1 MRIVRQKDKLKEPV
15 SEYEKLR
22 KEKEK
27 KAKAIKAIAKEM
39 SAQRESF
46 IMSVLSGKIEPLK
59 DTEKVIAGL
68 WKVIVY
74 ANGSV
79 GRTSLVKFLADTNKN
94 WYDIQD
100 DNKKKAMEELEKT
113 STLHQLMIGVYVSTS
128 DLVYMDCNN
137 QFRKETGK
145 AMTAITETL
154 NEYGFSYS
162 DDEQNKVME
171 LGIGISQTVHGKVY

>member
-1 MRIVRQKDKLKEPV
+1 MRIVRQKDKLKETV

-46 IMSVLSGKIEPLK
+46 IMSVLSGKNEPLK

-79 GRTSLVKFLADTNKN
+79 GRTSLV
-94 WYDIQD
+94 
-100 DNKKKAMEELEKT
+100 
-113 STLHQLMIGVYVSTS
+113 
-128 DLVYMDCNN
+128 
-137 QFRKETGK
+137 
-145 AMTAITETL
+145 
-154 NEYGFSYS
+154 
-162 DDEQNKVME
+162 
-171 LGIGISQTVHGKVY
+171 